1 MTNCVLNALEFRHAC
16 KAFDPERKIAD
27 DTLRDIIEA
36 ARLSPS
42 SFGLEPW
49 KFLVISDPD
58 LKAELRPHC
67 WNQPQITD
75 CSHLVVILARSD
87 TLEADHPYVRA
98 CYDRKGLPEEK
109 VEASIARYGKYLAEE
124 VKPRMSLYAW
134 ASKQCYIAL
143 ADIMTAAAAAGVDS
157 CPIEG
162 FTKTEVDRVLTE
174 YRGEEF
180 ETAVIVALGYRAG
193 EQTPR
198 FRWPL
203 EKVASFI

>member
-1 MTNCVLNALEFRHAC
+1 MSNCVVEVLGFRHAC
-16 KAFDPERKIAD
+16 KVFDPERRIPE
-27 DTLRDIIEA
+27 DTVREIMEA
-36 ARLSPS
+36 ARMSPS

-49 KFLVISDPD
+49 RFLVISDPD
-58 LKAELRPHC
+58 LRAELRPHC

-87 TLEADHPYVRA
+87 TLEADSPYVRA
-98 CYDRKGLPEEK
+98 CYERKGLPAEK

-162 FTKTEVDRVLTE
+162 FTKAEVDRILADH
-174 YRGEEF
+174 RGEEF

-198 FRWPL
+198 FRWPFD
-203 EKVASFI
+203 EVVKFV

>member
-1 MTNCVLNALEFRHAC
+1 MSNCVLDALEFRHAC
-16 KAFDPERKIAD
+16 KAFDPERRIPD
-27 DTLRDIIEA
+27 DTVREIMEA
-36 ARLSPS
+36 ARMSPS

-49 KFLVISDPD
+49 RFLVVADPD
-58 LKAELRPHC
+58 LRAELRPHC

-75 CSHLVVILARSD
+75 CSHLVVILARSG
-87 TLEADHPYVRA
+87 TLEADSPYVRA
-98 CYDRKGLPEEK
+98 CYDRKGLPAEK

-124 VKPRMSLYAW
+124 VKPLMSLYAW

-162 FTKTEVDRVLTE
+162 FTKTEVDRVLAE
-174 YRGEEF
+174 HRGPDF

-193 EQTPR
+193 EQSPR
-198 FRWPL
+198 FRWPFG
-203 EKVASFI
+203 EVVKFV